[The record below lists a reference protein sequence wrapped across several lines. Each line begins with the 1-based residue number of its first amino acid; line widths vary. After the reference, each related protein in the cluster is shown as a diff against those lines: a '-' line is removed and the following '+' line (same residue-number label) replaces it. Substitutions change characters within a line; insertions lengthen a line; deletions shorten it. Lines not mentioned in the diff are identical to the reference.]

1 MGYCSFVSKTKILD
15 ELGKIYSL
23 MPNRVLLTFAMSLAA
38 CVGLVAQQAPKEE
51 LQQFVVLRS
60 ETLIAPFDSL
70 TNEQARCSIS
80 GSGNFATMRCEAP
93 AGRAQASY
101 HYITTLV
108 VDPQGMAY
116 VIACHESLIDLWCKK
131 FSPGIAI
138 EGRFENGQK
147 SLSIAD
153 GQRFHSYQTLTSA
166 LVGPLP
172 PGQPIPSA
180 KPGKARTAPAQ
191 VAPTAPP
198 AATASTAPA
207 VAATPTARVA
217 APSAAASGGP
227 EASNESK
234 IQGEATAP
242 CVATAASC
250 VTFVSEPQNADIYVD
265 GKFVGNTPSTLAL
278 PPGSHEIRVE
288 AGGFKPWTRE
298 LASTAGSTVTIH
310 ASLAKQ

>member
-1 MGYCSFVSKTKILD
+1 MGYLKSKVLD
-15 ELGKIYSL
+15 KLGKIYSL
-23 MPNRVLLTFAMSLAA
+23 MRNWISWTVAMSLAA
-38 CVGLVAQQAPKEE
+38 CVGLAAQQAPKEE
-51 LQQFVVLRS
+51 LQKFVVLRS
-60 ETLIAPFDSL
+60 ETLFAPFDSL

-80 GSGNFATMRCEAP
+80 GSGNFATMRCQAP

-101 HYITTLV
+101 HYITTLI
-108 VDPQGMAY
+108 VDEQGMAY

-138 EGRFENGQK
+138 EGSFESGQK

-166 LVGPLP
+166 LVGPLS

-180 KPGKARTAPAQ
+180 KPVKARTAPAQ
-191 VAPTAPP
+191 AAPTAPP
-198 AATASTAPA
+198 AVTASTAPA
-207 VAATPTARVA
+207 AASAPTARVA
-217 APSAAASGGP
+217 APSTAASGGP

-234 IQGEATAP
+234 IQDEATAP

-265 GKFVGNTPSTLAL
+265 GKFVGNMPSTLAL
-278 PPGSHEIRVE
+278 PPGSLEIRVE
-288 AGGFKPWTRE
+288 AGSFKPWTRK

-310 ASLAKQ
+310 ASLAKK